1 MSLSLQILAAAALDL
16 ALGDPRRAPHPV
28 RWIGLLLELLEP
40 WARRTF
46 RNERA
51 GGAMAVFVALAAA
64 LAAVL
69 LVIGAAE
76 ALHPAAGDAAGAL
89 IIYTTLSARGLADH
103 AMAVHRAL
111 AAGDIAEARARVGM
125 IVGRDTG
132 GLDEAGVARAAVES
146 VAENTADGVIAPLFY
161 AALFGPAGA
170 MLYKAVNTMDSMY
183 GHKDGRYAR
192 FGFAAARLDDAVN
205 YIPARLTA
213 ALAPVA
219 ALVLGMRAAD
229 SVRVALRDGRK
240 HESPNS
246 GWPEASFAGA
256 LGVLLGGD
264 DRYHGKVRS
273 LPVIGAP
280 AQEPGLES
288 VRGAVVLMYGVFACA
303 LAVLLPAGAAAVYF
317 PG

>member
-1 MSLSLQILAAAALDL
+1 MSLALQILAAAALDL
-16 ALGDPRRAPHPV
+16 LLGDPRRAPHPV
-28 RWIGLLLELLEP
+28 RWIGFFLERLEP
-40 WARRTF
+40 RARRVF
-46 RNERA
+46 KNERA
-51 GGAMAVFVALAAA
+51 GGAMAVLVTLPVV

-69 LVIGAAE
+69 LVIGVAE
-76 ALHPAAGDAAGAL
+76 ALHPAAGDAARVL

-111 AAGDIAEARARVGM
+111 ASGGIEEARAKVGM
-125 IVGRDTG
+125 IVGRDTAAM
-132 GLDEAGVARAAVES
+132 DEEGVARAAVES

-170 MLYKAVNTMDSMY
+170 MLYKAVNTMDSMF
-183 GHKDGRYAR
+183 GSKDSRYAK

-213 ALAPVA
+213 LLVPLAA
-219 ALVLGMRAAD
+219 WAIGRRGAD

-246 GWPEASFAGA
+246 GWPEAAFAGA
-256 LGVLLGGD
+256 LGVRLGGD
-264 DRYHGKVRS
+264 DRYHGDVRS
-273 LPVIGAP
+273 LPVIGDPAP
-280 AQEPGLES
+280 GPGRDS

-303 LAVLLPAGAAAVYF
+303 LFLLLSARAAAAYF
-317 PG
+317 LG